1 MKDRQDER
9 VTNIDLNN
17 SLRLT
22 TNDFEFDRT
31 VGVRGKRW

>member
-22 TNDFEFDRT
+22 TNDLSLIEQ
-31 VGVRGKRW
+31 